1 MFYKLEFTQIH
12 FLITKF
18 SVNPAVKFYVVNC
31 RLKASAEIYRQ
42 TKSTSMHFDSASFK
56 YMGLLENFFGG
67 GGSTKKC
74 DHDCDH
80 KKQLGICT
88 VYIH

>member
-1 MFYKLEFTQIH
+1 
-12 FLITKF
+12 
-18 SVNPAVKFYVVNC
+18 
-31 RLKASAEIYRQ
+31 
-42 TKSTSMHFDSASFK
+42 MHFDSASFK